1 MLDFQLKT
9 KKLLKRI
16 ILYLKSSKLRNN
28 TNSYYREAVVDS
40 HLKRYFKHEKLKQIG
55 IIGDSVSFGLKSK
68 INYGQ
73 YIQKVTGA
81 RVQNLAVSGAHLTDN
96 GVKSIFQ
103 QATRLNKCDLY
114 IFQSTDDDWLA
125 NIVIGNK
132 HDTAKQSYLGA
143 FYQTIL
149 QLRQLNSQAKIIV
162 LTTTYQT
169 PVWGS
174 VVRRTDLTNNTL
186 GYSLHDYMAAVK
198 KACVDLNVPY
208 VDLMRSSLFTPN
220 SSAFRAKYMPDG
232 LHPNEEGHHIIALE
246 IGKIYQKMRL
256 D

>member
-1 MLDFQLKT
+1 MLDFRLIT
-9 KKLLKRI
+9 KKILKQIVLRLK
-16 ILYLKSSKLRNN
+16 ILKLKNYTK
-28 TNSYYREAVVDS
+28 SYNRPIVVDH
-40 HLKRYFKHEKLKQIG
+40 HLKRYFKHAKLKRIG
-55 IIGDSVSFGLKSK
+55 IIGDSVSFGLKST
-68 INYGQ
+68 INYGH

-81 RVQNLAVSGAHLTDN
+81 NVQNLAISGAHLTDN

-125 NIVIGNK
+125 NITIGNK

-143 FYQTIL
+143 FYQTVL
-149 QLRQLNSQAKIIV
+149 QLRRLNSQAKIIV

-174 VVRRTDLTNNTL
+174 VVRRTDLTHNKL
-186 GYSLHDYMAAVK
+186 GYNLHDYMAAVK
-198 KACVDLNVPY
+198 KACVDLNIPC
-208 VDLMRSSLFTPN
+208 VDLMRSSLFTPSN
-220 SSAFRAKYMPDG
+220 SVFRAKYMPDG

-246 IGKIYQKMRL
+246 IGKIYKKL
-256 D
+256 I